1 MGVLFCFVVGLFMAL
16 QPISDNDFF
25 WHIVVGNRVW
35 LDKIIPNH
43 ELYSWASGKSWVAH
57 EWLTE
62 AIMYK
67 LGPVG
72 CITIMLVIFLGLYI
86 LMAKMLRVKFK
97 KIFDF
102 KLLYL
107 LMMCVFFK
115 VTGPRPYIISLV
127 FFAYLI
133 YVLFSYIDKEKKA
146 DKLIW
151 TLPVLQILWVNFHGG
166 SSSMIYIF
174 ILGTLMCHYFLKLLP
189 WRNERFMQNIL
200 DKKQVKTLVIVF
212 FLSILATCINP
223 FGYKMLLYPFSNM
236 TDTSMT
242 SYIMEWNS
250 PSFHGVLGIYI
261 FVMIAI
267 PLFNLILQHKNMKF
281 HEVAFQLLMFYMCL
295 KSQRFIGMYGIYST
309 WNLGKYFFVTDDM
322 MDVLKKPFIKYQKY
336 IYGVSCGVLVLF
348 AALVGYRQV
357 SSFKNV
363 GLIDNDG
370 FYSDKA
376 VEKLI
381 EIKPE
386 RLFNDYSQGGYLLYK
401 LNEYKALD
409 DVKIFAYGLGDV
421 FSNDILPDAMN
432 LSNLYTN
439 PRSIIEKYDF
449 DCFITTKKYPLH
461 YFLDECD
468 DYKLVYEDDMCY
480 IYVRV

>member
-1 MGVLFCFVVGLFMAL
+1 MGVLFCFVVGLFMTL
-16 QPISDNDFF
+16 QSISDNDFF
-25 WHIVVGNRVW
+25 WHMVVGNRVW

-336 IYGVSCGVLVLF
+336 IYGVSCGILVLF

-357 SSFKNV
+357 SSFKSV

-449 DCFITTKKYPLH
+449 DCLITTKKYPLH
-461 YFLDECD
+461 YFLDECN

>member
-1 MGVLFCFVVGLFMAL
+1 
-16 QPISDNDFF
+16 
-25 WHIVVGNRVW
+25 
-35 LDKIIPNH
+35 
-43 ELYSWASGKSWVAH
+43 
-57 EWLTE
+57 
-62 AIMYK
+62 
-67 LGPVG
+67 
-72 CITIMLVIFLGLYI
+72 
-86 LMAKMLRVKFK
+86 
-97 KIFDF
+97 
-102 KLLYL
+102 
-107 LMMCVFFK
+107 
-115 VTGPRPYIISLV
+115 
-127 FFAYLI
+127 
-133 YVLFSYIDKEKKA
+133 
-146 DKLIW
+146 
-151 TLPVLQILWVNFHGG
+151 
-166 SSSMIYIF
+166 
-174 ILGTLMCHYFLKLLP
+174 MCHYFLKLLP

-200 DKKQVKTLVIVF
+200 NKKQVKTLVIVF

-336 IYGVSCGVLVLF
+336 IYGVSCGILILF
-348 AALVGYRQV
+348 AALIGYRQV

-381 EIKPE
+381 EIKPK

-401 LNEYKALD
+401 FNEYKALD

-449 DCFITTKKYPLH
+449 DCLITTKKYPLH
-461 YFLDECD
+461 YFLDECN

>member
-1 MGVLFCFVVGLFMAL
+1 MGVLFCFVVGLFMTL
-16 QPISDNDFF
+16 QPISYNDFF
-25 WHIVVGNRVW
+25 WHMVVGNRVW

-67 LGPVG
+67 LVPVG

-86 LMAKMLRVKFK
+86 LMAKMLRAKFK
-97 KIFDF
+97 KICDF

-115 VTGPRPYIISLV
+115 VTGPRPYIISLG

-267 PLFNLILQHKNMKF
+267 PLFNLILQHKSMKF

-336 IYGVSCGVLVLF
+336 IYGVSCGILVLF
-348 AALVGYRQV
+348 AALIGYRQV

>member
-1 MGVLFCFVVGLFMAL
+1 MGIIVCILLGLFMAFE
-16 QPISDNDFF
+16 PITDNDYF
-25 WHIVVGNRVW
+25 WHVVVGKWINNNH
-35 LDKIIPNH
+35 IIPNH
-43 ELYSWASGKSWVAH
+43 ELFSWASGKAWVAH
-57 EWLTE
+57 EWLNE
-62 AIMYK
+62 VIMYK
-67 LGPVG
+67 MGDMG
-72 CITIMLVIFLGLYI
+72 CLILMLVIFLVLYI
-86 LMAKMLRVKFK
+86 LMAKMLKLEWK
-97 KIFDF
+97 KLFDF
-102 KLLYL
+102 RLCYFL
-107 LMMCVFFK
+107 LMTVFFK
-115 VTGPRPYIISLV
+115 VTGPRPYIVSLV
-127 FFAYLI
+127 FLAYLV
-133 YVLFSYIDKEKKA
+133 YVLFSYLDDKKWTQ
-146 DKLIW
+146 KLIY
-151 TLPVLQILWVNFHGG
+151 TLPILQILWVNFHGG
-166 SSSMIYIF
+166 SSSLIYLFIIGIF
-174 ILGTLMCHYFLKLLP
+174 MCDIFVKIFKFKPNRWNTFKL
-189 WRNERFMQNIL
+189 N
-200 DKKQVKTLVIVF
+200 KKQIKTLSIV
-212 FLSILATCINP
+212 LVLTIIASCLNP
-223 FGYKMLLYPFSNM
+223 FGPKMLLYPFSNM
-236 TDTSMT
+236 LDDSMT
-242 SYIMEWNS
+242 SYILEWNS
-250 PSFHGVLGIYI
+250 PSFHNFLGLYI
-261 FVMIAI
+261 FITIAF
-267 PLFNLILQHKNMKF
+267 PLFNLILQKKDMKM
-281 HEVAFQLLMFYMCL
+281 HEIGFQLMFLFMAL

-336 IYGVSCGVLVLF
+336 IYGVSCGILILF
-348 AALVGYRQV
+348 AALIGYRQV

-449 DCFITTKKYPLH
+449 DCLITTKKYPLH
-461 YFLDECD
+461 YFLDECN